1 MSKKRIHIFYSG
13 RVQGVGFRFT
23 AEDFALN
30 LGLMGWVRNLPD
42 GRVEIECEGEE
53 EKLKKFL
60 ENIKDYF
67 SRYIRDIDL
76 EWSEAAGEYK
86 DFEIRFY

>member
-1 MSKKRIHIFYSG
+1 MSKKRIHVFYSG

-23 AEDFALN
+23 AEDFALS
-30 LGLMGWVRNLPD
+30 LGLVGWVKNLPD
-42 GRVEIECEGEE
+42 GRVEIVCEGEE

-60 ENIKDYF
+60 EKIKNYF
-67 SRYIRDIDL
+67 DRYIKDIDL
-76 EWSEAAGEYK
+76 DWSEATGEFR

>member
-23 AEDFALN
+23 AERFALD
-30 LGLMGWVRNLPD
+30 LGLVGWVMNLPD
-42 GRVEIECEGEE
+42 GRVEIECDGEE
-53 EKLKKFL
+53 TKIKKFL
-60 ENIKDYF
+60 EKIKEAF
-67 SRYIRDIDL
+67 NSYIKN
-76 EWSEAAGEYK
+76 SEVQWMEATGEFK